1 MTYTHTTK
9 KLPKSTLEIT
19 VDIHWKTIQDS
30 YAFAFDKLHADLTVE
45 GFRKGKAPKTIA
57 EKNIPKDKVYK
68 ELLNTLL
75 SKIYQEILQKDSLKP
90 IANPKIDLK
99 KAKENEDWQVVITIA
114 EKPVVELGDYK
125 KLVQDAKADMKKD
138 DIWVPGKDEVVKSP
152 EKAEEQKQKLLNTTL
167 SSILDNAKCEIPDLL
182 IEEELEGRLTRLV
195 DEVQK
200 VGLTTESYLK
210 SKNTTIEELRAQYK
224 KEIENTYKMEFI
236 LAELADRE
244 GIKIE
249 QADLDKLFEGIT
261 NEKERK
267 MAQANAYFY
276 ASILRKQKTL
286 DYLTGL

>member
-1 MTYTHTTK
+1 MTYTHTLK
-9 KLPKSTLEIT
+9 KLPKNTTEVI
-19 VDIHWKTIQDS
+19 VDIHWKTIEGA
-30 YAFAFDKLHADLTVE
+30 YGAAFEKLQADLSVE
-45 GFRKGKAPKTIA
+45 GFRKGKAPKAIA
-57 EKNIPKDKVYK
+57 EKNISKDKVYK

-75 SKIYQEILQKDSLKP
+75 SKIYQEILQKESLKP

-99 KAKENEDWQVVITIA
+99 SAKENEDWQVIITLA
-114 EKPVVELGDYK
+114 EKPVVDLGDYK
-125 KLVQDAKADMKKD
+125 KLVQDAKAEMKKD
-138 DIWVPGKDEVVKSP
+138 DIWVPGKEEKVKTP
-152 EKAEEQKQKLLNTTL
+152 ENQEEQKQKLLNTTL
-167 SSILDNAKCEIPDLL
+167 SAILEHAKCEIPDLL

-200 VGLTTESYLK
+200 VGLTTEAYLK
-210 SKNTTIEELRAQYK
+210 SKNTSIEVLREQYK

-244 GIKIE
+244 GIKVE
-249 QADLDKLFEGIT
+249 QADLDKLFEGIK
-261 NEKERK
+261 NEKERQ

>member
-19 VDIHWKTIQDS
+19 VDIHWKTIQGAYS
-30 YAFAFDKLHADLTVE
+30 AAFEKLQADLSVE
-45 GFRKGKAPKTIA
+45 GFRKGKAPKAIA

-75 SKIYQEILQKDSLKP
+75 SKIYQEILQKDGLKP

-99 KAKENEDWQVVITIA
+99 TAKENEDWQVVITLA

-125 KLVQDAKADMKKD
+125 KLVQNAKAELKKD
-138 DIWVPGKDEVVKSP
+138 DIWVPGKEETSKTP

-167 SSILDNAKCEIPDLL
+167 SAILENAKCEIPDLL

-236 LAELADRE
+236 LAELADKE

-267 MAQANAYFY
+267 MAQQNAYFY

-286 DYLTGL
+286 DYLTSL